1 MPGSGTVPSPRG
13 LPPVAALH
21 AALGVRRFSFSA
33 DHHAGTAE
41 PFRVA
46 RPQAM
51 VSNLNDEGPLA
62 RPHAAAERVTSTN
75 PRRRGCSGTGKSA
88 AAPRSSPRFALPRR
102 AGDRHTEFVIR
113 AFVNVSLFEHS

>member
-46 RPQAM
+46 RPQAV
-51 VSNLNDEGPLA
+51 VSNLNDQQMTNTQAPM
-62 RPHAAAERVTSTN
+62 TSED
-75 PRRRGCSGTGKSA
+75 
-88 AAPRSSPRFALPRR
+88 AAPEAL
-102 AGDRHTEFVIR
+102 VIGHW
-113 AFVNVSLFEHS
+113 SLVGHWGLVIGVPAAR

>member
-46 RPQAM
+46 RPQAV
-51 VSNLNDEGPLA
+51 VSNLNDQQITNVQAPGLT
-62 RPHAAAERVTSTN
+62 RGRCLCRLRKSLKRVVFQTTAERGGRSFAD
-75 PRRRGCSGTGKSA
+75 SA
-88 AAPRSSPRFALPRR
+88 SSRW
-102 AGDRHTEFVIR
+102 
-113 AFVNVSLFEHS
+113 